1 MTWGVLF
8 EEAALSP
15 LIVQHTILNPPVALP
30 GGYLAFWELTRF
42 LVLDCPF
49 FEMGLYLSF

>member
-15 LIVQHTILNPPVALP
+15 LISQHTIPNPPVALP

-49 FEMGLYLSF
+49 FEVGLYLSF